1 MPIRASKGLGI
12 RDSEEREK
20 AGMALKES
28 HRLPEEGEEKK
39 SPASPSARASSA
51 TIELRGV
58 PSAVAT
64 LFTFPRS
71 SSASPPFEPFQVLVE
86 LATPSA
92 PLSPARRAGRAG
104 GGRRARRL

>member
-12 RDSEEREK
+12 RDSKERER

-28 HRLPEEGEEKK
+28 RRMREEGGGK

-58 PSAVAT
+58 PPVVAT

-71 SSASPPFEPFQVLVE
+71 SSASHPFAHFQVLVE

-92 PLSPARRAGRAG
+92 PLSSERRAGREG
-104 GGRRARRL
+104 GGPAG